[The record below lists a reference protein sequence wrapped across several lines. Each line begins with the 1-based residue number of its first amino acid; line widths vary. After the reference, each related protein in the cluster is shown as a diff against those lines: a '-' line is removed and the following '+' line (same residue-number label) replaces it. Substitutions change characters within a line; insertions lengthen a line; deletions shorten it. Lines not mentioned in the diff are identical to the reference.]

1 MIRLLNNFKLFSHSK
16 RLFCNKSELPFKKEK
31 WFDRHVD
38 PNLIK
43 INDLTFKN
51 IDLEIEIM
59 TLKIKIKELDAK
71 IIKILSESDISRIK

>member
-1 MIRLLNNFKLFSHSK
+1 MIRLTNSLKLFSNSK
-16 RLFCNKSELPFKKEK
+16 RTFCKKTELSLKKEK

-43 INDLTFKN
+43 INELTFKN

-59 TLKIKIKELDAK
+59 TLKIKIKELNKK
-71 IIKILSESDISRIK
+71 INKMISESNISRKK

>member
-1 MIRLLNNFKLFSHSK
+1 MIRLTNSLKLISK
-16 RLFCNKSELPFKKEK
+16 RSFCKKPELLLKKEK

-38 PNLIK
+38 PNLVK

-59 TLKIKIKELDAK
+59 TLKIKIKELDTK
-71 IIKILSESDISRIK
+71 INKMILESNISRKK